1 MLTNLE
7 VSLADMYTGR
17 TVEVSH
23 PFVLTLPS
31 PLFFYDKQ
39 DIELMKVSNP
49 TQSSV

>member
-23 PFVLTLPS
+23 PFVLTLPL
-31 PLFFYDKQ
+31 PVFLHDKQ
-39 DIELMKVSNP
+39 ETELMIVPNP
-49 TQSSV
+49 TQSIV